1 MVLQI
6 SLLSSKNLLEG
17 LNDSTPRFGGIV
29 VKANTIVVG
38 FPIVITIGIVSWV
51 SMTTCLI
58 NRKLIGIVP
67 LTCEY
72 ILWVVAI
79 G

>member
-6 SLLSSKNLLEG
+6 SLLFLENLLEG
-17 LNDSTPRFGGIV
+17 PRFGGNV
-29 VKANTIVVG
+29 VEVNTIVVG
-38 FPIVITIGIVSWV
+38 LLIVITIGIVSWV
-51 SMTTCLI
+51 SMTTCII
-58 NRKLIGIVP
+58 NTKLIGIVP

-79 G
+79 SNL

>member
-6 SLLSSKNLLEG
+6 SLLLEKLLD
-17 LNDSTPRFGGIV
+17 NPRFGGNV
-29 VKANTIVVG
+29 VEVNTIVVG
-38 FPIVITIGIVSWV
+38 LLIVITIGIVSWV
-51 SMTTCLI
+51 SMTTCII
-58 NRKLIGIVP
+58 NTKLIGIVP

-79 G
+79 SNL